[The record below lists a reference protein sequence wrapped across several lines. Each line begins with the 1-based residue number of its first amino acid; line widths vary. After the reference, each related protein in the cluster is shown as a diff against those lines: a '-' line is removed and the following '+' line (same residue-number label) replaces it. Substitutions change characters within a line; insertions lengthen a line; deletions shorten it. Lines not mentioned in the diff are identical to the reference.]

1 MKNKKTTLAIV
12 SMFVVIS
19 CLFQTLSVSASS
31 EAGNSSNNEQI
42 IATVTD
48 YYDDGSYTVTV
59 TSAVYL
65 RSGVVGSKTSTHYDS
80 SHNKLYALKVYGT
93 FIYNGSTVTVDSKSY
108 ETFIYDNDW
117 TVENVTTS
125 QSGSGTTNASVT
137 ASGKGKKHFLGITI
151 QTSNISVTVYCDK
164 NGNLS

>member
-164 NGNLS
+164 NGNPS